1 MGLAIPFTKKMT
13 DSSTKLSQI
22 LIAITT
28 GFCGSCTTFS
38 AWQRDVSLLLWRW
51 DFYRASN
58 QLLTTF
64 CASYCL
70 FLFGVHCSIAIC
82 DRISDRKAASE
93 ETSSERDLEIGE
105 FRLIIWLIFFPVT
118 VAVWVFA
125 VILPTERKLWF
136 ICIGLSPIGSNLR
149 FIVSKF
155 NSKFPHFPLFTFLV
169 NIVGG
174 FLATLIES
182 IAENST
188 KNEIFDEKTYA
199 LWVSGGVATGIL
211 GSSLKMIGF
220 IGLGNMGHLMCRN
233 ILKKGK
239 KLLVYDI
246 SPVAIERLTKE
257 GAQAAKSVADLT
269 KQSRHVITI
278 IPTPKDVLDI
288 YTRSD
293 GILANA
299 KPGTLCADCS
309 TIDPGTAKAVYDAAK
324 AKSSSF
330 LDAPVT
336 GAVKGAEAGT
346 LTFMCG
352 GDKDA
357 FEKIKETLQLM
368 GKNFVYCGAPGTG
381 QVAKICNNMLL
392 AITMLATSEALNLGK
407 SSGRSWTTEIY
418 NPAPNVLPTAPSSKD
433 YQPGFASALM
443 TKDLGLAQ
451 MIATSSQ
458 SPTPLGSLTHQLY
471 RIMIQNPNMR
481 EKDFSVVY
489 KFLSE
494 QMVNK

>member
-1 MGLAIPFTKKMT
+1 
-13 DSSTKLSQI
+13 
-22 LIAITT
+22 
-28 GFCGSCTTFS
+28 
-38 AWQRDVSLLLWRW
+38 
-51 DFYRASN
+51 
-58 QLLTTF
+58 
-64 CASYCL
+64 
-70 FLFGVHCSIAIC
+70 
-82 DRISDRKAASE
+82 
-93 ETSSERDLEIGE
+93 
-105 FRLIIWLIFFPVT
+105 
-118 VAVWVFA
+118 
-125 VILPTERKLWF
+125 
-136 ICIGLSPIGSNLR
+136 
-149 FIVSKF
+149 
-155 NSKFPHFPLFTFLV
+155 
-169 NIVGG
+169 
-174 FLATLIES
+174 
-182 IAENST
+182 
-188 KNEIFDEKTYA
+188 
-199 LWVSGGVATGIL
+199 
-211 GSSLKMIGF
+211 MIGF

-233 ILKKGK
+233 ILKKGR

-246 SPVAIERLTKE
+246 SPAAIERLTKE

-288 YTRSD
+288 YTRPD

-299 KPGTLCADCS
+299 KPGTLCADSS
-309 TIDPGTAKAVYDAAK
+309 TIDPGTAKIVYDAAK
-324 AKSSSF
+324 AKNLSF

-407 SSGRSWTTEIY
+407 RNGVDTKLLTDILNTSSGRSWTTEIY

-433 YQPGFASALM
+433 YQPGFAAALM

-471 RIMIQNPNMR
+471 RIMIQNPTMR

-494 QMVNK
+494 QMTGK